1 MEKEKLK
8 NIEFVIGIDLG
19 HGETSAAFCPV
30 QWDTPEGQLE
40 PVTDLD
46 MGSNRKVIP
55 SAITIMKNGDAYI
68 GESAFN
74 SEHLQNA
81 DKSYLCFKKMPE
93 DINGEQE
100 KIMIRFM
107 REVYNLIREKN
118 SANLRDG
125 NHIVAIATPSG
136 WPQSAMNLYKKMAK
150 EAGIPIEF
158 VTRESRAAF
167 LRAQHKTDSGLS
179 RNIDKGAIVFD
190 MGSSTLDFTFMST
203 NNSGSYLD
211 YGYDCGASMVEKIMY
226 NQMASTN
233 EIVGKFEEKY
243 PNLTAV
249 LLKKVREVK
258 EKIYFE
264 PESKLKKIVNFDEL
278 IEDDDFEDERV
289 KITYEPGEL
298 NELLKKEGYIQKIK
312 DAMMDFKFNHIQE
325 AKIYGVLLTGGAS
338 RMDFIKDLVKECWG
352 VDDSQI
358 YKDQDPSLTI
368 SQGVA
373 EAARVDLLTNGMDA
387 GLDDEINALLTTDSI
402 YNRFV
407 ETFGQELYS
416 SVIDTMGN
424 TLQSFVNSS
433 YDMSLNALQSN
444 MNTNISSAISTTS
457 NEIKKY
463 IGAAISYESA
473 DIRQKVE
480 NIIKYYSSQGM
491 NIETPQIQISDVSIN
506 GINTNSLIQDVA
518 KQINTEGFGDYLVGA
533 TIGAVAAS
541 AILGILG
548 PIGWIAGGAILL
560 GNAIFGDS
568 KEEKKAKAM
577 AKALSRD
584 ERIKTYDAIVDKQ
597 DEIFR
602 KVEQNIR
609 TSLNN
614 DNIRNCVKE
623 ISSGVLNSYAESL
636 KKARILID

>member
-1 MEKEKLK
+1 MEQEKLK

-30 QWDTPEGQLE
+30 QWNTPESQLE
-40 PVTDLD
+40 PVKDLD

-93 DINGEQE
+93 DINGAQE

-107 REVYNLIREKN
+107 REVYNLIRERN
-118 SANLRDG
+118 SAILRDG
-125 NHIVAIATPSG
+125 NHVVAIATPSG
-136 WPQSAMNLYKKMAK
+136 WPRNAMKLYKEMA
-150 EAGIPIEF
+150 ETAGIPIEF
-158 VTRESRAAF
+158 VTKESRAAF
-167 LRAQHKTDSGLS
+167 LRAQHDATSGLG

-226 NQMASTN
+226 NNLASTN
-233 EIVGKFEEKY
+233 EIVGKFEKRY

-278 IEDDDFEDERV
+278 IEDDEFEDERV

-312 DAMMDFKFNHIQE
+312 DAMMDFKFNHIRE

-358 YKDQDPSLTI
+358 YRDQDPSLTI

-373 EAARVDLLTNGMDA
+373 EAARVDLLTNGMDT
-387 GLDDEINALLTTDSI
+387 GLDDEINALLTSDSI
-402 YNRFV
+402 YNCFV
-407 ETFGQELYS
+407 ETFGKSLFDE
-416 SVIDTMGN
+416 VIDAMKN
-424 TLQSFVNSS
+424 SLDNFVESN
-433 YDMSLNALQSN
+433 YDMSLNALQANINSSIS
-444 MNTNISSAISTTS
+444 TAISSST
-457 NEIKKY
+457 NGLKKY
-463 IGAAISYESA
+463 IGDAIYQESSG
-473 DIRQKVE
+473 IRTKVE

-491 NIETPQIQISDVSIN
+491 KIEMPQIQISDVRIN
-506 GINTNSLIQDVA
+506 GIDIDSVVKDVA
-518 KQINTEGFGDYLVGA
+518 KQINTEGFGDFLLGGA
-533 TIGAVAAS
+533 IGAVVVS

-548 PIGWIAGGAILL
+548 PLGWLAGGLVAL
-560 GNAIFGDS
+560 GSFLFGDS
-568 KEEKKAKAM
+568 EEEKKAKAM
-577 AKALSRD
+577 AKALSKD
-584 ERIKTYDAIVDKQ
+584 ERIKIYDAIVDKQ
-597 DEIFR
+597 NEIFSKVAQSIR
-602 KVEQNIR
+602 KA
-609 TSLNN
+609 LNN
-614 DNIRNCVKE
+614 DNIRKCVKE
-623 ISSGVLNSYAESL
+623 ISTGVLSSYAESL

>member
-1 MEKEKLK
+1 
-8 NIEFVIGIDLG
+8 
-19 HGETSAAFCPV
+19 
-30 QWDTPEGQLE
+30 
-40 PVTDLD
+40 
-46 MGSNRKVIP
+46 
-55 SAITIMKNGDAYI
+55 
-68 GESAFN
+68 
-74 SEHLQNA
+74 
-81 DKSYLCFKKMPE
+81 
-93 DINGEQE
+93 
-100 KIMIRFM
+100 MI
-107 REVYNLIREKN
+107 
-118 SANLRDG
+118 
-125 NHIVAIATPSG
+125 
-136 WPQSAMNLYKKMAK
+136 
-150 EAGIPIEF
+150 
-158 VTRESRAAF
+158 
-167 LRAQHKTDSGLS
+167 
-179 RNIDKGAIVFD
+179 
-190 MGSSTLDFTFMST
+190 
-203 NNSGSYLD
+203 
-211 YGYDCGASMVEKIMY
+211 
-226 NQMASTN
+226 
-233 EIVGKFEEKY
+233 
-243 PNLTAV
+243 
-249 LLKKVREVK
+249 
-258 EKIYFE
+258 
-264 PESKLKKIVNFDEL
+264 
-278 IEDDDFEDERV
+278 
-289 KITYEPGEL
+289 
-298 NELLKKEGYIQKIK
+298 
-312 DAMMDFKFNHIQE
+312 DFKFNHIQE

-444 MNTNISSAISTTS
+444 MNTNISSAISSTS